1 MKKILMILSFIAICN
16 NSFCLTLF
24 PVSKNSYS
32 DTIPETKKETLEE
45 YRQRIQKQLYS
56 NDDDLYQESIN
67 EYESRNIEKVS
78 SSRWKKLHPWIKFF
92 LIVIGL
98 AIVLIIGALISLAI
112 NPPSISFDLNDLS
125 ND

>member
-1 MKKILMILSFIAICN
+1 MKMILFYIFLVFP
-16 NSFCLTLF
+16 SFCFASF
-24 PVSKNSYS
+24 PVSTNSYS

-56 NDDDLYQESIN
+56 NDNDLYQESIN

-78 SSRWKKLHPWIKFF
+78 SSRWNKLHPWIKFF

-112 NPPSISFDLNDLS
+112 NPPSISIDLNDLS

>member
-1 MKKILMILSFIAICN
+1 MIIYYIFLVFP
-16 NSFCLTLF
+16 SFCFASF
-24 PVSKNSYS
+24 PVSTNSYS

-67 EYESRNIEKVS
+67 EYESRNVEKVS
-78 SSRWKKLHPWIKFF
+78 LSRWKKLHPWIKFF

>member
-1 MKKILMILSFIAICN
+1 MIIYYIFLVFP
-16 NSFCLTLF
+16 SFCFASF
-24 PVSKNSYS
+24 PVSTNSYS

-56 NDDDLYQESIN
+56 NDDDLYQEYIR
-67 EYESRNIEKVS
+67 EHKSRNIEKVN
-78 SSRWKKLHPWIKFF
+78 SSRWSKIHLWIKFF

-98 AIVLIIGALISLAI
+98 AIVLIIGAFISYV
-112 NPPSISFDLNDLS
+112 NSPPSFSIDLNDLS

>member
-16 NSFCLTLF
+16 NSFCFTLF

-45 YRQRIQKQLYS
+45 YRQRIKKQLYS
-56 NDDDLYQESIN
+56 NDNDLYKESIN

-98 AIVLIIGALISLAI
+98 AIVLIIGALISFAI

>member
-1 MKKILMILSFIAICN
+1 MILSFIAICN
-16 NSFCLTLF
+16 NSFCFTLF

-67 EYESRNIEKVS
+67 EYESKNIEKVS

-98 AIVLIIGALISLAI
+98 AIVLIIGALISFAI
-112 NPPSISFDLNDLS
+112 NPPSISFDLNLK
-125 ND
+125 

>member
-1 MKKILMILSFIAICN
+1 MIICFVFFVFT
-16 NSFCLTLF
+16 SFCFASF
-24 PVSKNSYS
+24 PVSINSNS
-32 DTIPETKKETLEE
+32 DTIPETNKETLEE
-45 YRQRIQKQLYS
+45 YHQRIKKQLYS
-56 NDDDLYQESIN
+56 NDYDLYQESIN

-78 SSRWKKLHPWIKFF
+78 SSRWNKLHPWIKFF